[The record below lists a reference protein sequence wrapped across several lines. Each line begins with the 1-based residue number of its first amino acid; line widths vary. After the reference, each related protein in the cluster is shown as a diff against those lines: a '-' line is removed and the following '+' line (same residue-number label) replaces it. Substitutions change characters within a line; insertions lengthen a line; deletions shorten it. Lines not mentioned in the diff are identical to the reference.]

1 MHIEDRIEKQ
11 GITLPQMNEPKAMFV
26 PAKRVGNLLFV
37 SGQIPT
43 SNDKLIYTGKLGR
56 ELSLEQGQ
64 EAARL
69 CIINMLAAVKAC
81 IGDLDAVKNVVKL
94 QAFVNSETGF
104 DKQHILVNA
113 ASQLLYDVFGE
124 MGRHART
131 AIGTN
136 QLPLDA
142 PVEIEAIFE
151 VE

>member
-11 GITLPQMNEPKAMFV
+11 GITLPQVSEPKAMFV

-43 SNDKLIYTGKLGR
+43 SSDKLIYTGKVGR